1 MFTKEI
7 FRFLLKVVSSWQVIA
22 VTIVLILYFS
32 LVSYVAKLYHPRP
45 EFSFDS
51 KAPRAKKQKNE
62 APPEE
67 LDAGGGDDLGL
78 EEE

>member
-1 MFTKEI
+1 MFPKDV
-7 FRFLLKVVSSWQVIA
+7 FRFLFQVVSSWQVIA
-22 VTIVLILYFS
+22 VTIVLILYVS

-51 KAPRAKKQKNE
+51 PPKAKKQKNE

-67 LDAGGGDDLGL
+67 LEAGGAEDLGL